1 MAMRNELAIPDA
13 AKRDTNSLEVLRVW
27 VANGAQHVSLL
38 TGFWREPEAWG
49 IMLADLARHVA
60 NAYEQDAG
68 LDPVETLE
76 QIRAMMEAEFSSP
89 TDRPT
94 GFIT

>member
-1 MAMRNELAIPDA
+1 MALRDQLAVPDA
-13 AKRDTNSLEVLRVW
+13 AKKDSNSLEVLRVW
-27 VANGAQHVSLL
+27 VAGGAQHVSLL
-38 TGFWREPEAWG
+38 TGVWKEPEAWG